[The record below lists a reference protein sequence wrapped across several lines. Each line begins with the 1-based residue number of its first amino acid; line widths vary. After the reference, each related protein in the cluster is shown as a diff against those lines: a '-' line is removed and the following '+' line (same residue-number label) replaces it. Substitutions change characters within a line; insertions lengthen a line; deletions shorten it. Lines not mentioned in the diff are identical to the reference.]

1 VKGFKVW
8 AGRAFWLVY
17 AVAFFASPVAEILRS
32 PDPLGAAIAYA
43 IPLLAMLAIWLTLA
57 FLFRFLQ
64 ARMPAR
70 AFVALNYTLAAVVA
84 FVVLVIWRAT
94 ERFGGR
100 DGLVDDSWTAI
111 TTIARMDNPAL
122 VIASLAAPVIGLYG
136 LIAALYG
143 AAWLIRTRLAG
154 DARVAAYLGLA
165 ALVAFVVLAVMPA
178 LANHAAGKPF
188 VDTNLVWGLVLWLG
202 MVVPAAG
209 VLVAYRRI
217 GDGRS

>member
-1 VKGFKVW
+1 VKSLKVW
-8 AGRAFWLVY
+8 AGRAFWLLY
-17 AVAFFASPVAEILRS
+17 AVVFFASPVTEILRS
-32 PDPLGAAIAYA
+32 PDPLDAAIAYA

-57 FLFRFLQ
+57 FLFGFLQ
-64 ARMPAR
+64 SRMPAR
-70 AFVALNYTLAAVVA
+70 AFVALNYTLAAVIA
-84 FVVLVIWRAT
+84 FGVLVIWRAT

-111 TTIARMDNPAL
+111 VTVARMDNPAL
-122 VIASLAAPVIGLYG
+122 VIAGLAAPIIGFYG

-143 AAWLIRTRLAG
+143 SAWLIRTRLAG

-165 ALVAFVVLAVMPA
+165 ALVALGVLVGMPA

-188 VDTNLVWGLVLWLG
+188 IDRNLAWVLVLWLG